1 MAHESRGAIAAILAA
16 AVAAASIA
24 QAEPA
29 NPGYPAM
36 APIADYRMTSRAD
49 EIALARSA
57 APPSVAADAEVMVLG
72 ERAYETTAP
81 GKNGFVCLVQRAWAS
96 GLDDAEFWN
105 PKERT
110 PICFN
115 PAAVRSVL
123 PAYLERTRWVL
134 AGATKSEISARTRAA
149 VAAGRYAA
157 PEIGAMSYMLS
168 RQGYLSDDAGGP
180 WHPHLMFFLPSAAAA
195 PAAWGANLPGSPV
208 LGASGSAV
216 EPVTTFFIPVR
227 KWSDGTPDADP
238 SPAVHAM
245 TMAAPP
251 APAHAPK
258 QPQ

>member
-1 MAHESRGAIAAILAA
+1 MPHQSSVAIAAILA
-16 AVAAASIA
+16 VALGAASVA
-24 QAEPA
+24 EAEPA
-29 NPGYPAM
+29 KPVYPAM
-36 APIADYRMTSRAD
+36 APIAAYRMASPAD

-57 APPSVAADAEVMVLG
+57 APPSVSTDAEVMVLG
-72 ERAYETTAP
+72 DHAYETAAP
-81 GKNGFVCLVQRAWAS
+81 GKNGFVCLIQRAWAS

-105 PKERT
+105 PKERS

-134 AGATKSEISARTRAA
+134 AGASRTEILERTRAA

-168 RQGYLSDDAGGP
+168 RQGYLNDDAGGP
-180 WHPHLMFFLPSAAAA
+180 WRPHLMFFLPGAAA

-216 EPVTTFFIPVR
+216 EPGTTFFIPVR

-238 SPAVHAM
+238 PPTAHGM

-251 APAHAPK
+251 TPAPK
-258 QPQ
+258 DPQ